1 MLPEKDSISN
11 ATSLSPKIRQLN
23 LQQRYESLIILP
35 QEDTPDSSNSS
46 CKNCTCNQINQ
57 NSTLDDVPP
66 LQTEQNVLTQIPDNS
81 ILDEVPPLQ
90 TEQNVLT
97 QITENIQEDPNK
109 KIINDIQKELEKE
122 IARENKEQQEESKE
136 LQEENKNTNLLESN
150 INQELKNQKE
160 CIIL

>member
-1 MLPEKDSISN
+1 MLPENDSISN
-11 ATSLSPKIRQLN
+11 ATYLSPKIRQLN
-23 LQQRYESLIILP
+23 LEQRYESLIILP
-35 QEDTPDSSNSS
+35 QEDIPDSSTSS

-57 NSTLDDVPP
+57 NSTLYD
-66 LQTEQNVLTQIPDNS
+66 
-81 ILDEVPPLQ
+81 VPPLQ

-136 LQEENKNTNLLESN
+136 LKEENKNTNLLESN

-160 CIIL
+160 CIIF